1 MIYILILL
9 NIILIIINCILI
21 KEILSFNNLEN
32 KLLNGIWGD
41 DDEKK

>member
-9 NIILIIINCILI
+9 NIILIIINCFLI

-32 KLLNGIWGD
+32 KMLNGIWGD